1 MHGNARTKLD
11 ILGYPGK
18 VGSGQRERARRFLEP
33 GPGGLRA
40 PERHMKAVES
50 MPQGETRDGPER
62 IYQRALAI
70 MDDPDSDVHVVELLS
85 VYVKLEPHRGIA
97 WFHLGDALRIVGRL
111 QEAEEALLKAADLAA
126 NSGTS
131 PAYAQLGLL
140 MTDRGSPSEVEKW
153 FRAATSAALCPGW
166 VWSLRG
172 ANLSRAESY
181 RLAKS
186 CLETAFITEDVDKD
200 EVLLNLG
207 LIERAQRR
215 YEEARKYANDAL
227 AIDPNYDGA
236 KRLLQ
241 SLVGIEE
248 TIQFAACA
256 AKEVTGI
263 QK

>member
-1 MHGNARTKLD
+1 MPEATEGMPHGEA
-11 ILGYPGK
+11 G
-18 VGSGQRERARRFLEP
+18 
-33 GPGGLRA
+33 
-40 PERHMKAVES
+40 
-50 MPQGETRDGPER
+50 DGPER

-111 QEAEEALLKAADLAA
+111 QEAEEALLKAADLAP
-126 NSGTS
+126 SSSTFKV
-131 PAYAQLGLL
+131 YAQIGLL
-140 MTDRGSPSEVEKW
+140 MMDRGSPSEPEKW
-153 FRAATSAALCPGW
+153 FRAATSAVGCPGW

-172 ANLSRAESY
+172 ANLNRAESY

-186 CLETAFITEDVDKD
+186 CLETALITEDVDKD

-227 AIDPNYDGA
+227 AIEPNYESA
-236 KRLLQ
+236 KALLR

-248 TIQFAACA
+248 TIEFAENINNI
-256 AKEVTGI
+256 K
-263 QK
+263 

>member
-1 MHGNARTKLD
+1 
-11 ILGYPGK
+11 
-18 VGSGQRERARRFLEP
+18 
-33 GPGGLRA
+33 
-40 PERHMKAVES
+40 MKAAED
-50 MPQGETRDGPER
+50 MAHGEASDGPER

-70 MDDPDSDVHVVELLS
+70 MDDEDTDVHIVELLS
-85 VYVKLEPHRGIA
+85 VYLKIDPNRGVA
-97 WFHLGDALRIVGRL
+97 WLYLGDALRTVGRL
-111 QEAEEALLKAADLAA
+111 QEAEEALLKAADLAP
-126 NSGTS
+126 SS
-131 PAYAQLGLL
+131 HIFKAYARMGML
-140 MTDRGSPSEVEKW
+140 MSKRGSPSEVEKW
-153 FRAATSAALCPGW
+153 YRSATSAAECPGW
-166 VWSLRG
+166 LWSLRG

-215 YEEARKYANDAL
+215 YAEARKYATDAL
-227 AIDPNYDGA
+227 AIDPNYDSA

-248 TIQFAACA
+248 TIEFAARA
-256 AKEVTGI
+256 AKEAIGN

>member
-1 MHGNARTKLD
+1 
-11 ILGYPGK
+11 
-18 VGSGQRERARRFLEP
+18 
-33 GPGGLRA
+33 
-40 PERHMKAVES
+40 MKAAEGMAHS
-50 MPQGETRDGPER
+50 EAGDGPER
-62 IYQRALAI
+62 IFQRALAI
-70 MDDPDSDVHVVELLS
+70 MDDPDTDVHIVELLS
-85 VYVKLEPHRGIA
+85 VYVKLDPHRGVA
-97 WFHLGDALRIVGRL
+97 WLYLGDALRTVGRL
-111 QEAEEALLKAADLAA
+111 QEAEEAILKAADLAP
-126 NSGTS
+126 SS
-131 PAYAQLGLL
+131 HIFDVYARMGML
-140 MTDRGSPSEVEKW
+140 MTKRGSPSEAEKW
-153 FRAATSAALCPGW
+153 YRSATSAAECPGW

-186 CLETAFITEDVDKD
+186 CLETALITEDVDKD

-207 LIERAQRR
+207 LIERAQRC
-215 YEEARKYANDAL
+215 YEKARKHANDAL
-227 AIDPNYDGA
+227 AIDPNYDQA